1 VYHRA
6 LSGDAFPKE
15 RGVAEPA
22 GPRAFRLGLQTK
34 LLAIVLLC
42 VVVPVFTLGLF
53 LLRRNQEVLREKVE
67 DGISSHLLRKQAAFD
82 DWMRDRAQE
91 ATRWSA
97 SFVVYEGLDAFA
109 KGSPESR
116 AARDLKSYL
125 ASLLGHYRV
134 YESLFILDGSGAVLT
149 GTRDEQIEE
158 WARPLVAGEVA
169 FDGVIVS
176 PLRKSELLGRP
187 TLLLLRPI
195 PPPGTS
201 ERKGRALGY
210 FVERFDL
217 RELESMMA
225 EDATDLAPAPW
236 LLDVDARILAR
247 VGKVVDDP
255 GKKAFPLPP
264 TAAAAPAN
272 QGTVVAQQ
280 TLPDIGPSVFGLRN
294 LAGPFPGRLVATV
307 PSARAF
313 QSLQE
318 SRRGL
323 ILTGAA
329 AAFMIAIL
337 NFVGA
342 RELMR
347 PILLLS
353 EGAKRVAGGDLDIYL
368 PVRGGDEIADLTRA
382 FNDMAQR
389 IREGRESLEAA
400 RDELAHV
407 NAGLRDANRTLETL
421 AITDGL
427 TSLFNRRHFQDTFEA
442 EVRRAEQQGRLVSLL
457 LIDIDHFKQYNDRH
471 GHPEGDA
478 ALRRVAAQVIKG
490 IRSSDMAFRYGG
502 EELAVVLPGCPKAQ
516 AFDVAEKLRNS
527 IRTHT
532 PRPGAVRFG
541 GPLTVSIGVATFP
554 EDSRSPSALME
565 RADAALYAAKA
576 QGRDRVTVSDAAAHQ
591 PETPAA
597 G

>member
-1 VYHRA
+1 
-6 LSGDAFPKE
+6 
-15 RGVAEPA
+15 VAEPSA
-22 GPRAFRLGLQTK
+22 AARSFRLGVQAK
-34 LLAIVLLC
+34 LLAVVLLC
-42 VVVPVFTLGLF
+42 VVVPVLTLGLF

-67 DGISSHLLRKQAAFD
+67 EGISSHLLRKQAAFD
-82 DWMRDRAQE
+82 DWMKDRAQE

-109 KGSPESR
+109 RPAPESR

-134 YESLFILDGSGAVLT
+134 YESLFIVDGEGRVLT
-149 GTRDEQIEE
+149 GTREEQLED
-158 WARPLVAGEVA
+158 WARPLVQGEVS
-169 FDGVIVS
+169 FDGVLVS
-176 PLRKSELLGRP
+176 PLRKSQLLGRP
-187 TLLLLRPI
+187 TQLLLRPI
-195 PPPGTS
+195 PPPGSS
-201 ERKGRALGY
+201 ERRGRAIGY

-217 RELESMMA
+217 RELESMLG

-236 LLDVDARILAR
+236 LLDAEGHILAR
-247 VGKVVDDP
+247 AGKVVDDA
-255 GKKAFPLPP
+255 GVRTFPIPDGSLS
-264 TAAAAPAN
+264 ASGA
-272 QGTVVAQQ
+272 GSVVAQG
-280 TLPDIGPSVFGLRN
+280 TLPEVGPSVFGLRN
-294 LAGPFPGRLVATV
+294 LAGPFPGRLVALV

-313 QSLQE
+313 QTLTE

-353 EGAKRVAGGDLDIYL
+353 EGAKRVAAGDLDIYL
-368 PVRGGDEIADLTRA
+368 PVRGNDEIADLTRS

-389 IREGRESLEAA
+389 IREGRESLESA
-400 RDELAHV
+400 RDELSHV
-407 NAGLRDANRTLETL
+407 NSGLRDANRALETL

-427 TSLFNRRHFQDTFEA
+427 TSLFNRRHFQDTFES
-442 EVRRAEQQGRLVSLL
+442 EVRRAEQQGRVLSVLI
-457 LIDIDHFKQYNDRH
+457 IDIDHFKQYNDRF

-478 ALRRVAAQVIKG
+478 ALRRVAAQVTKNV
-490 IRSSDMAFRYGG
+490 RSSDMAFRYGG
-502 EELAVVLPGCPKAQ
+502 EELAVLLPACPKAQ
-516 AFDVAEKLRNS
+516 AAEVATKLRNA
-527 IRTHT
+527 IRAHT
-532 PRPGAVRFG
+532 PRTGRFG

-554 EDSRSPSALME
+554 EDARAASALME
-565 RADAALYAAKA
+565 KADAALYAAKA
-576 QGRDRVTVSDAAAHQ
+576 NGRDRVEVSSAGAA
-591 PETPAA
+591 PSETGAA

>member
-1 VYHRA
+1 
-6 LSGDAFPKE
+6 
-15 RGVAEPA
+15 VAEPSA
-22 GPRAFRLGLQTK
+22 VSRSFRLGVQAK
-34 LLAIVLLC
+34 LLAVVLLC

-53 LLRRNQEVLREKVE
+53 LLRRNREVLREKVE
-67 DGISSHLLRKQAAFD
+67 DGLSSHLLRKQAAFD

-109 KGSPESR
+109 KASPESR

-134 YESLFILDGSGAVLT
+134 YESLFIVDGEGRVLT
-149 GTRDEQIEE
+149 GTREEQLED
-158 WARPLVAGEVA
+158 WARPLVQGEVS
-169 FDGVIVS
+169 FDGVLVS
-176 PLRKSELLGRP
+176 PLRKSQLLGRP
-187 TLLLLRPI
+187 TQLLLRPI
-195 PPPGTS
+195 PPPGTA
-201 ERKGRALGY
+201 ERHGRALGY
-210 FVERFDL
+210 FVERLDL
-217 RELESMMA
+217 RELESMLV

-236 LLDVDARILAR
+236 LLDAEGHILAR
-247 VGKVVDDP
+247 AGKVVEDA
-255 GKKAFPLPP
+255 GLRAFPIPP
-264 TAAAAPAN
+264 GAVAASNGGSIVA
-272 QGTVVAQQ
+272 QGT
-280 TLPDIGPSVFGLRN
+280 LPELGPSVFGLRN
-294 LAGPFPGRLVATV
+294 LAGPFAGRLVATV

-313 QSLQE
+313 QTLQE

-342 RELMR
+342 RELLR

-353 EGAKRVAGGDLDIYL
+353 EGAKRVAAGDLDIYL
-368 PVRGGDEIADLTRA
+368 PVRGNDEIADLTRS

-389 IREGRESLEAA
+389 IREGRESLEKA
-400 RDELAHV
+400 RDELSHV
-407 NAGLRDANRTLETL
+407 NAGLRDANRALETL

-427 TSLFNRRHFQDTFEA
+427 TSLFNRRHFQDTYES
-442 EVRRAEQQGRLVSLL
+442 EVRRAEQQGRVLSLL
-457 LIDIDHFKQYNDRH
+457 IIDIDHFKQYNDRF

-478 ALRRVAAQVIKG
+478 ALRRVAAQVTKG

-502 EELAVVLPGCPKAQ
+502 EELAVLLPACPRAQ
-516 AFDVAEKLRNS
+516 AAEVAEKLRNA
-527 IRTHT
+527 IRANT
-532 PRPGAVRFG
+532 PRSGRFG

-554 EDSRSPSALME
+554 DDGRAASALME

-576 QGRDRVTVSDAAAHQ
+576 KGRDRVEVSSAGAAQ
-591 PETPAA
+591 PETGAA

>member
-1 VYHRA
+1 
-6 LSGDAFPKE
+6 
-15 RGVAEPA
+15 VAEPA
-22 GPRAFRLGLQTK
+22 AVPRSFRFGVQAK
-34 LLAIVLLC
+34 LLAVVLLC
-42 VVVPVFTLGLF
+42 VVVPVLTLGLF

-67 DGISSHLLRKQAAFD
+67 DGLSSHLLRRQSAFD

-109 KGSPESR
+109 KESPESR

-134 YESLFILDGSGAVLT
+134 YESLFIVDGEGRVLT
-149 GTRDEQIEE
+149 GTREEQLED
-158 WARPLVAGEVA
+158 WARPLVQGDVA
-169 FDGVIVS
+169 FDGVRVS
-176 PLRKSELLGRP
+176 PLRKSQILGRP

-195 PPPGTS
+195 PPPGSS
-201 ERKGRALGY
+201 ERRGRALGY

-217 RELESMMA
+217 RELESMLA

-236 LLDVDARILAR
+236 LLDAEGHILAR
-247 VGKVVDDP
+247 AGKVVDDAGVRP
-255 GKKAFPLPP
+255 FPLPP
-264 TAAAAPAN
+264 ASVSSSASGGFVA
-272 QGTVVAQQ
+272 QGT
-280 TLPDIGPSVFGLRN
+280 LPEIGPSVFGVRN
-294 LAGPFPGRLVATV
+294 LAGAFPGRLVATV

-313 QSLQE
+313 QALTE

-353 EGAKRVAGGDLDIYL
+353 EGAKRVAGGDLEIYL
-368 PVRGGDEIADLTRA
+368 PVRGNDEIADLTRA

-389 IREGRESLEAA
+389 IREGRESLESA

-407 NAGLRDANRTLETL
+407 NAGLRDANRALETL

-427 TSLFNRRHFQDTFEA
+427 TSLFNRRHFQDSFET
-442 EVRRAEQQGRLVSLL
+442 EVRRAEQQGRVLSLL
-457 LIDIDHFKQYNDRH
+457 IIDIDHFKQYNDRF

-478 ALRRVAAQVIKG
+478 ALRRVAAQVTKG
-490 IRSSDMAFRYGG
+490 IRSSDLAFRYGG
-502 EELAVVLPGCPKAQ
+502 EELAVLLPACPRAQ
-516 AFDVAEKLRNS
+516 AADVAEKLRNA
-527 IRTHT
+527 IRANT
-532 PRPGAVRFG
+532 PRSGRFG

-554 EDSRSPSALME
+554 DDARVASALME

-576 QGRDRVTVSDAAAHQ
+576 KGRDRVEVSSAGPAAQ
-591 PETPAA
+591 PETGAA

>member
-1 VYHRA
+1 
-6 LSGDAFPKE
+6 
-15 RGVAEPA
+15 VAEPSA
-22 GPRAFRLGLQTK
+22 VPRSLRLGVQAK
-34 LLAIVLLC
+34 LLAVVLLC
-42 VVVPVFTLGLF
+42 VSVPVFTLGLF
-53 LLRRNQEVLREKVE
+53 LLRRNREVLREKVE
-67 DGISSHLLRKQAAFD
+67 DGLSSHLLRKQSAFD

-97 SFVVYEGLDAFA
+97 SFVVYEGLEAFA
-109 KGSPESR
+109 KESPESR

-134 YESLFILDGSGAVLT
+134 YESLFIVDGEGRVLT
-149 GTRDEQIEE
+149 GTREEQLED
-158 WARPLVAGEVA
+158 WARPLVQGEVS
-169 FDGVIVS
+169 FDGVLVS
-176 PLRKSELLGRP
+176 PLRKSQFLGRP
-187 TLLLLRPI
+187 TQLLLRPI

-201 ERKGRALGY
+201 ERRGRALGY

-217 RELESMMA
+217 RELESMLA

-236 LLDVDARILAR
+236 LLDAEGHILAR
-247 VGKVVDDP
+247 AGKVVDDAGTRLFPIPDGAVP
-255 GKKAFPLPP
+255 GSGNGSIVA
-264 TAAAAPAN
+264 
-272 QGTVVAQQ
+272 QGTLAD
-280 TLPDIGPSVFGLRN
+280 LGPSVFGLRN

-313 QSLQE
+313 QTLQE

-342 RELMR
+342 RELLR

-353 EGAKRVAGGDLDIYL
+353 EGAKRVAAGDLDIYL
-368 PVRGGDEIADLTRA
+368 PVRGSDEIADLTRS

-389 IREGRESLEAA
+389 IREGRESLEKA

-407 NAGLRDANRTLETL
+407 NAGLRDANRALETL

-427 TSLFNRRHFQDTFEA
+427 TSLFNRRHFQDTFES
-442 EVRRAEQQGRLVSLL
+442 EVRRAEQQGRVLSLL
-457 LIDIDHFKQYNDRH
+457 IIDIDHFKQYNDRF

-478 ALRRVAAQVIKG
+478 ALRRVSAQITKG

-502 EELAVVLPGCPKAQ
+502 EEMAVLLPACPRSQ
-516 AFDVAEKLRNS
+516 AAEVAEKLRNA
-527 IRTHT
+527 IRANT
-532 PRPGAVRFG
+532 PRSGRFG

-554 EDSRSPSALME
+554 DDARAASALME
-565 RADAALYAAKA
+565 RADAALYSAKA
-576 QGRDRVTVSDAAAHQ
+576 KGRDRVEVSTAGSQ
-591 PETPAA
+591 PETGAA

>member
-1 VYHRA
+1 
-6 LSGDAFPKE
+6 
-15 RGVAEPA
+15 VAEPS
-22 GPRAFRLGLQTK
+22 PSSFRIGGVQSK
-34 LLAIVLLC
+34 LLAVVLLC
-42 VVVPVFTLGLF
+42 VTVPVVTLGLF
-53 LLRRNQEVLREKVE
+53 LMRRNQEVLREKVAE
-67 DGISSHLLRKQAAFD
+67 GLSSHLQRKEAAFD

-109 KGSPESR
+109 HDAPESR
-116 AARDLKSYL
+116 AARDLKAYL

-134 YESLFILDGSGAVLT
+134 YESLFVLDGQGRVLS

-158 WARPLVAGEVA
+158 WARPLAQGEVA

-176 PLRKSELLGRP
+176 PLRKSEVLGRP

-195 PPPGTS
+195 PPPGSS
-201 ERKGRALGY
+201 ERRGRARGF
-210 FVERFDL
+210 FVERLDL
-217 RELESMMA
+217 REMESMLA
-225 EDATDLAPAPW
+225 EDATDFSPAPW
-236 LLDVDARILAR
+236 LLDAEGRILAR
-247 VGKVVDDP
+247 AGRIVDDP
-255 GKKAFPLPP
+255 GARVFPVSAS
-264 TAAAAPAN
+264 AAAAAGS
-272 QGTVVAQQ
+272 GTVVAEEN
-280 TLPDIGPSVFGLRN
+280 LAGLGPTVYGVRN
-294 LAGPFPGRLVATV
+294 LAGPFPGRLVAAV

-313 QSLQE
+313 QTLQE

-329 AAFMIAIL
+329 AALMIIIL

-342 RELMR
+342 RHLIR

-353 EGAKRVAGGDLDIYL
+353 EGAKRVAGGDLEIYL
-368 PVRGGDEIADLTRA
+368 PVRGTDEIAELTRA

-389 IREGRESLEAA
+389 IREGRESVEKA
-400 RDELAHV
+400 RDELAQA

-427 TSLFNRRHFQDTFEA
+427 TSLFNRRHFQETFET
-442 EVRRAEQQGRLVSLL
+442 EIRRAETQGRVLSLL

-478 ALRRVAAQVIKG
+478 ALRRVAAQVTKG

-502 EELAVVLPGCPKAQ
+502 EELAVLLPACPKPQ
-516 AFDVAEKLRNS
+516 ATEVAEKMRAN
-527 IRTHT
+527 IRSHT
-532 PRPGAVRFG
+532 PRSGRFG
-541 GPLTVSIGVATFP
+541 SPLTVSIGVATFP
-554 EDSRSPSALME
+554 DDARGTSALME
-565 RADAALYAAKA
+565 RADAALYAAKE
-576 QGRDRVTVSDAAAHQ
+576 QGRDRVVATSPAPVQ
-591 PETPAA
+591 PETGAA

>member
-1 VYHRA
+1 M
-6 LSGDAFPKE
+6 S
-15 RGVAEPA
+15 EPS
-22 GPRAFRLGLQTK
+22 PTRRTFRTSVQTK
-34 LLAIVLLC
+34 LLGVVLLC
-42 VVVPVFTLGLF
+42 VVVPVVTLGVF
-53 LLRRNQEVLREKVE
+53 LLRRNQEVLRERVVE
-67 DGISSHLLRKQAAFD
+67 GLSNHLQRKQAAFD
-82 DWMRDRAQE
+82 DWMADRAQE

-109 KGSPESR
+109 RRSPESR

-134 YESLFILDGSGAVLT
+134 YESLFIVDGGGVVLT
-149 GTRDEQIEE
+149 GTRDEQLEE
-158 WARPLVAGEVA
+158 FARPLVQGEVA

-176 PLRKSELLGRP
+176 PLRKSEILGRP

-201 ERKGRALGY
+201 ERRGRAIGY
-210 FVERFDL
+210 LVERFDL
-217 RELESMMA
+217 REMESMLG

-236 LLDVDARILAR
+236 VLDGDGGILAR
-247 VGKVVDDP
+247 AGKVVDDP
-255 GKKAFPLPP
+255 AARRFPLP
-264 TAAAAPAN
+264 AAPPAPVAS
-272 QGTVVAQQ
+272 GTLVTEQA
-280 TLPDIGPSVFGLRN
+280 LSGLGPTVLGLRR
-294 LAGPFPGRLVATV
+294 LGGPFHGQLVSTV

-313 QSLQE
+313 QALAE

-342 RELMR
+342 RELLR

-368 PVRGGDEIADLTRA
+368 PVRGNDEIADLTRA

-427 TSLFNRRHFQDTFEA
+427 TSLFNRRHFQETFES
-442 EVRRAEQQGRLVSLL
+442 EIRRAEQQGRVLSLL
-457 LIDIDHFKQYNDRH
+457 IIDIDHFKQYNDRW

-478 ALRRVAAQVIKG
+478 ALRRVAAQVTKG

-502 EELAVVLPGCPKAQ
+502 EELAVLLPACPKAQ
-516 AFDVAEKLRNS
+516 AAEVAEKLRNA
-527 IRTHT
+527 IRAN
-532 PRPGAVRFG
+532 PQRPGRFG

-554 EDSRSPSALME
+554 EDARAAGALMD

-576 QGRDRVTVSDAAAHQ
+576 QGRDRIALSSTEAR
-591 PETPAA
+591 PETGAA

>member
-1 VYHRA
+1 V
-6 LSGDAFPKE
+6 S
-15 RGVAEPA
+15 EPSA
-22 GPRAFRLGLQTK
+22 RSFRVGIQSK
-34 LLAIVLLC
+34 LLAVVLLC
-42 VVVPVFTLGLF
+42 VVVPVVTLGLF
-53 LLRRNQEVLREKVE
+53 LLRRNQEVLREKVA
-67 DGISSHLLRKQAAFD
+67 DGLSSHLQRKQGAFD

-109 KGSPESR
+109 HQGAESR

-125 ASLLGHYRV
+125 VSLLGHYRV
-134 YESLFILDGSGAVLT
+134 YESLFILDGEGQVLS
-149 GTRDEQIEE
+149 GTRDEQLEE
-158 WARPLVAGEVA
+158 WARPLVQGEVA
-169 FDGVIVS
+169 FDGVLLS
-176 PLRKSELLGRP
+176 PLRKSEFLGRP
-187 TLLLLRPI
+187 TLLVIRPI
-195 PPPGTS
+195 PPPGSS
-201 ERKGRALGY
+201 ERRERALGY
-210 FVERFDL
+210 FVERLDL
-217 RELESMMA
+217 REMESMLA

-236 LLDVDARILAR
+236 LLDADGRILAR
-247 VGKVVDDP
+247 AGKVVDDP
-255 GKKAFPLPP
+255 GARPFPLPAGVSTSNASGTIVAEQSLSGLGP
-264 TAAAAPAN
+264 T
-272 QGTVVAQQ
+272 
-280 TLPDIGPSVFGLRN
+280 VFGLRN
-294 LAGPFPGRLVATV
+294 LSGTFAGRLVATV

-313 QSLQE
+313 QTLHE

-342 RELMR
+342 RELLR

-368 PVRGGDEIADLTRA
+368 PVRGTDEIADLTRA

-389 IREGRESLEAA
+389 VREGRESLEAA
-400 RDELAHV
+400 HDELSRA

-427 TSLFNRRHFQDTFEA
+427 TSLFNRRHFQDTFEP
-442 EVRRAEQQGRLVSLL
+442 EIRRAEQQARVLSLL
-457 LIDIDHFKQYNDRH
+457 IIDIDHFKQYNDRH

-478 ALRRVAAQVIKG
+478 ALRRVAAQVTKG

-502 EELAVVLPGCPKAQ
+502 EELAILLPACPKPQ
-516 AFDVAEKLRNS
+516 AAEVAEKLRNA
-527 IRTHT
+527 IRSHT
-532 PRPGAVRFG
+532 QRSGRFG

-554 EDSRSPSALME
+554 DDARTASALME

-576 QGRDRVTVSDAAAHQ
+576 QGRDRVVAVTESPAQ
-591 PETPAA
+591 PETGAA

>member
-1 VYHRA
+1 
-6 LSGDAFPKE
+6 
-15 RGVAEPA
+15 VAEPSA
-22 GPRAFRLGLQTK
+22 VPRTFRLGVQTK
-34 LLAIVLLC
+34 LLAVVLLC
-42 VVVPVFTLGLF
+42 VTVPVLTLGLF
-53 LLRRNQEVLREKVE
+53 LMRRNREVLREKVE
-67 DGISSHLLRKQAAFD
+67 DGLSSHLLRKQSAFD

-109 KGSPESR
+109 KDSPESR

-125 ASLLGHYRV
+125 GSLLGHYRV
-134 YESLFILDGSGAVLT
+134 YESLFIVDGQGRVLT
-149 GTRDEQIEE
+149 GTREEQLED
-158 WARPLVAGEVA
+158 WARPLVQGEVSFA
-169 FDGVIVS
+169 GVLVS
-176 PLRKSELLGRP
+176 PLRKSQLLGRP
-187 TLLLLRPI
+187 TQLLLRPI
-195 PPPGTS
+195 PPPGSS
-201 ERKGRALGY
+201 ERRGRALGY
-210 FVERFDL
+210 FVERLDL
-217 RELESMMA
+217 REMESMLA

-236 LLDVDARILAR
+236 LLDAEGHILAR
-247 VGKVVDDP
+247 AGKVVDDA
-255 GKKAFPLPP
+255 GTRTFPIPEG
-264 TAAAAPAN
+264 TASAGGGGVVF
-272 QGTVVAQQ
+272 QG
-280 TLPDIGPSVFGLRN
+280 TLPDLGPSVFGLRN

-313 QSLQE
+313 QTLQE

-323 ILTGAA
+323 ILTGVAA
-329 AAFMIAIL
+329 VLMIAIL

-342 RELMR
+342 RELLR

-368 PVRGGDEIADLTRA
+368 PVRGSDEIADLTRA

-389 IREGRESLEAA
+389 IREGRESLEKA

-427 TSLFNRRHFQDTFEA
+427 TSLFNRRHFQDTFES
-442 EVRRAEQQGRLVSLL
+442 EVRRAEQQGRVLSLL
-457 LIDIDHFKQYNDRH
+457 IIDIDHFKQYNDRF

-478 ALRRVAAQVIKG
+478 ALRRVAAQVTKG

-502 EELAVVLPGCPKAQ
+502 EELAVLLPACPRPQ
-516 AFDVAEKLRNS
+516 AAEVAEKLRNA
-527 IRTHT
+527 IRANT
-532 PRPGAVRFG
+532 PRSGRFG

-554 EDSRSPSALME
+554 DDARTASTLME

-576 QGRDRVTVSDAAAHQ
+576 KGRDRVEVTSAGTPQ
-591 PETPAA
+591 PETGAA